1 MSGMHAM
8 WRGSV
13 SFGLVNIP
21 VRLYKATE
29 TGGIHFRQLHRDCRT
44 PITYKKFCPRCQVEV
59 GQDEIV
65 RGFEYAKGEFVVV
78 EDEELTAF
86 QGRRA
91 ETIDLVQFA
100 DAGEIDPVMFQSTY
114 YLAPEAGGKKA
125 YRLLWKALQAS
136 GRVGVARMTLR
147 NAESLAL
154 VRASDAGGE
163 VLVVHALAWPED
175 VRSTRELPYVREAV
189 DIDANELEVAET
201 LIRQLTKP
209 FVPNDYQDESRAR
222 LEAWIAERRGEGETE
237 NPGVQATGE
246 VVDLMEALKKS
257 VQLAKQA
264 ETSQSRKRRQRKTS

>member
-1 MSGMHAM
+1 MHAM

-100 DAGEIDPVMFQSTY
+100 DAGEIDPVMFQSAY

-175 VRSTRELPYVREAV
+175 VRSTGELPYVREAV

-209 FVPNDYQDESRAR
+209 FVPNDYRDESRAR

-264 ETSQSRKRRQRKTS
+264 ETSQPRKRRQRKTS